1 MKKKASL
8 LDIFPIMIILFMTVL
23 VLIISYLVWSSI
35 DSSKIFY
42 DDVPANESMKQTQK
56 ALLAYDNLTLMI
68 FIMMS
73 AVTIVLA
80 SQIASHPAWFFISL
94 IVLIIAVIVAVII
107 SNAYEDVRTSEQL
120 SEAASNFPKTN
131 FLLDK
136 LPIYIILMM
145 FSIAV
150 AMYAGYKLM

>member
-1 MKKKASL
+1 MNKKASL

-23 VLIISYLVWSSI
+23 VLIISYLVWTRI
-35 DSSKIFY
+35 DTSEIFY
-42 DDVPANESMKQTQK
+42 DDVPANESMKQTQR

-73 AVTIVLA
+73 AVTIVIA
-80 SQIASHPAWFFISL
+80 SQIEINREWFFISL
-94 IVLIIAVIVAVII
+94 IILIIAVIVAVII

-120 SEAASNFPKTN
+120 TEAASNFPKTN

-145 FSIAV
+145 FII
-150 AMYAGYKLM
+150 